1 MDNTGTSEKTPKV
14 SLPPTDDIPVA
25 LRVTPQAA
33 PKPKVNLVVLAGSLS
48 ALGLAALV
56 SGVLFSLRV
65 QKTQNTTVATASPAP
80 AESKPAPTTSPTAD
94 MLLGHF
100 AYAEAPRSELVSI
113 NDDGSIKLRKAAA
126 KAYRE
131 MAAAASQQGVILVP
145 ISGFRSIDDQ
155 QKLYFDVKAERGQV
169 AEERAKVSAPPGYSE
184 HHTGYALDVGDGNAP
199 ATNLSVSFEKTAAY
213 QWLKANAAYYSFELS
228 FPKGNKQGVSYEPW
242 HWRFAG
248 DIQSLKTFYKA
259 RGDKPPVSSSS
270 SSSSDSSPANS
281 ESEQ

>member
-1 MDNTGTSEKTPKV
+1 MDNTGTSEKTPRV
-14 SLPPTDDIPVA
+14 LSPPGDDIPVA
-25 LRVTPQAA
+25 LRVTPQE
-33 PKPKVNLVVLAGSLS
+33 KPKSQVNVVVLAGSLS

-65 QKTQNTTVATASPAP
+65 QQTESATVATASPAP
-80 AESKPAPTTSPTAD
+80 VESKPSPTASPISEI
-94 MLLGHF
+94 LLGHF
-100 AYAEAPRSELVSI
+100 AYPEAPRSELAPI
-113 NDDGSIKLRKAAA
+113 TDDGRIKLRKAAA

-131 MAAAASQQGVILVP
+131 MAAAALQEGVVLVP

-184 HHTGYALDVGDGNAP
+184 HHTGYAVDIGDGNTP
-199 ATNLSVSFEKTAAY
+199 ATHLSVSFEKTAAF

-242 HWRFAG
+242 HWRYAG

-259 RGDKPPVSSSS
+259 RDDQKQLGDQAGEGEP
-270 SSSSDSSPANS
+270 
-281 ESEQ
+281 